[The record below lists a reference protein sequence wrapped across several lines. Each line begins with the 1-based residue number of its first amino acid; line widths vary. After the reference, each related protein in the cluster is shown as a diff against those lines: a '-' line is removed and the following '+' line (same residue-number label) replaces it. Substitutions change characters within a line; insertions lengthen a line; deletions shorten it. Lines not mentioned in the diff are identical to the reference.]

1 MAKKVLIIEDY
12 PATSKMI
19 AEMLEMEGLT
29 ALVEPDGRD
38 GLNRALKEKP
48 DLILLDIMLPTM
60 SGLEVCA
67 ALKNDPGT
75 KDIPVIIISVKASD
89 EDVKTG
95 LAKGADGYVAKPF
108 DLFKLLEIVKKQLG
122 LEAKA

>member
-1 MAKKVLIIEDY
+1 MSKKVLIIEDY

-19 AEMLEMEGLT
+19 AEMLGMEGLT

-38 GLNRALKEKP
+38 GLDRAIKEKP

-60 SGLEVCA
+60 SGLEVCS
-67 ALKNDPGT
+67 ALKNDPAT

-95 LAKGADGYVAKPF
+95 LAKGADGYLSKPF

-122 LEAKA
+122 LPAKS

>member
-1 MAKKVLIIEDY
+1 MSKKVLIIEDY

-19 AEMLEMEGLT
+19 AEMLGMEGLT
-29 ALVEPDGRD
+29 ALVESDGRD
-38 GLNRALKEKP
+38 GLNRAIKEKP

-67 ALKNDPGT
+67 ELKKNPET

-89 EDVKTG
+89 EDVRTG
-95 LAKGADGYVAKPF
+95 LAKGANGYLAKPF

-122 LEAKA
+122 LAAKN